1 VKCFDEGVL
10 HTIADAN
17 IGSIMGIGFPP
28 WTGGVAQ
35 YIDGYPGGLPG
46 FVERARILAK
56 AYGDRF
62 APPASLV
69 EKAEKGQS
77 LRGE

>member
-1 VKCFDEGVL
+1 
-10 HTIADAN
+10 
-17 IGSIMGIGFPP
+17 M
-28 WTGGVAQ
+28 AQ

-46 FVERARILAK
+46 FVERSRILAK

-69 EKAEKGQS
+69 AKAEKGQNLRDS
-77 LRGE
+77 L